1 MGLTTHTTQTI
12 ENALSSRAALGELLR
27 TTHWVW
33 ALGIGQDVVVGQGVT
48 NRRVCQGPGRF
59 LQVDLVATVA
69 PTGSDLIIDI
79 LKSSDG
85 GATFTSL
92 WNSDAQRP
100 RIKDGQVLGSSITA
114 FNLVAY
120 EPRDILRLDVLQVG
134 SATPGRAVTVELC

>member
-33 ALGIGQDVVVGQGVT
+33 ALGIGQDVAVGSDVT
-48 NRRVCQGPGRF
+48 NRRICQGPGRF

-69 PTGSDLIIDI
+69 PTGADLVIDI

-85 GATFTSL
+85 GATFASL
-92 WNSDAQRP
+92 WNTIALKP
-100 RIKDGQVLGSSITA
+100 RIKDGKMTGSVVEFHRI
-114 FNLVAY
+114 AY
-120 EPRDILRLDVLQVG
+120 EPGDILRLDVLQVG
-134 SATPGRAVTVELC
+134 SATPGRAITVELC